1 MIHIKR
7 FIDKIAY
14 LDSKNLKDVV
24 LNIQDARSLR
34 DEISKLL
41 LDLNELQNNK
51 ITETQEVINIEV
63 KGIGFK

>member
-1 MIHIKR
+1 MIHIKK

-24 LNIQDARSLR
+24 LNIQDARGLR

>member
-1 MIHIKR
+1 MIHIKK

-24 LNIQDARSLR
+24 LNIQDARGLR

-41 LDLNELQNNK
+41 LDLNDLQNIK
-51 ITETQEVINIEV
+51 INETQEVINIEV

>member
-1 MIHIKR
+1 MIHIKK

-24 LNIQDARSLR
+24 LNIQDARGLR

-41 LDLNELQNNK
+41 LDLNELQNIK
-51 ITETQEVINIEV
+51 INETQEVINIEV
-63 KGIGFK
+63 KGLGFK

>member
-1 MIHIKR
+1 MIHIKK

-24 LNIQDARSLR
+24 LNIQDARGLR

-41 LDLNELQNNK
+41 LDLNELQNIK
-51 ITETQEVINIEV
+51 INETQEVINIEV